1 MGPSDSTRE
10 KKTDWA
16 WRYAKTCAQVSDWA
30 RHELTVHLTDSH
42 FMEEAII
49 VAANRTIPMDHIVFR
64 ILQPHWYKT
73 LSVNAAA
80 RATLV
85 PQLVKDI
92 IGWTPEQTSK
102 FVKYSYENFNFVGN
116 YVPNQLQGCGFPSD
130 TASLDHPKYKN
141 YPYDRNMILMWD
153 AIRKYVHAM
162 LLNYNGEAH
171 ADIQVAE
178 DQFIAHWSQEIQS
191 AAHITTFPTIKYF
204 QLARRRRDN
213 VHSRSRAISLD
224 GQLPT
229 ELLPRVRRRQASK
242 SMYATTNEPPTA
254 EGLHRARAC
263 QSATDGSSATVA
275 AS

>member
-1 MGPSDSTRE
+1 
-10 KKTDWA
+10 
-16 WRYAKTCAQVSDWA
+16 
-30 RHELTVHLTDSH
+30 
-42 FMEEAII
+42 MEEAII

-116 YVPNQLQGCGFPSD
+116 HVPNQLQGCGFPSD

-153 AIRKYVHAM
+153 AIRKYVRAM
-162 LLNYNGEAH
+162 LLKYYGEAH

-191 AAHITTFPTIKYF
+191 AAHIATFPTIKDF

-213 VHSRSRAISLD
+213 VHSRSRAISLN

-242 SMYATTNEPPTA
+242 SMCATTNEPPTA